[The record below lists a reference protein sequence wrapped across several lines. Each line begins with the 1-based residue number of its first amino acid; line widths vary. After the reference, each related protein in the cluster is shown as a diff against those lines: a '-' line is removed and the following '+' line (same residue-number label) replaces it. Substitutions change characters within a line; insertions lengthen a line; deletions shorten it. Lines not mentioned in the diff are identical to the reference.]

1 MQYIKVAQTDE
12 VKPGEK
18 KKISLKDKVLLLTNV
33 EGTYYA
39 IDNKCPHMGGS
50 LYEGKLDGGTITCPK
65 HGSVFD
71 VSTGKV
77 VKNGKIV
84 FINLKV
90 NDTKVYPVKIEGND
104 ILIGME

>member
-18 KKISLKDKVLLLTNV
+18 KKISLNNKVLLLTNV
-33 EGTYYA
+33 QGTYYA

-71 VSTGKV
+71 VRTGKV

-90 NDTKVYPVKIEGND
+90 NDTKAYPVKIEGTD

>member
-1 MQYIKVAQTDE
+1 MNYIKVAQTDE
-12 VKPGEK
+12 VKDGEK
-18 KKISLKDKVLLLTNV
+18 KIISLNNKVLLITNIQDS
-33 EGTYYA
+33 YYA

-50 LYEGKLDGGTITCPK
+50 LFDGNLDGYHITCPK

-71 VSTGKV
+71 VRTGKV

-90 NDTKVYPVKIEGND
+90 KDTQAYPVKIEGNN
-104 ILIGME
+104 ILIGLE